1 VKETDSK
8 VAAAN
13 SFTIF
18 AGNRLLVVAASSES
32 EKNKW
37 MEDLELALEHSMS
50 NKVETSK
57 VLYPSLKSNSKC
69 SFDVFSFYAYFTC
82 CCCCCCCGM
91 ALLLSCAYVSVC
103 IQLVDGVLA
112 LRDMMLWHVESHPFA
127 IFYDCTLIPFS

>member
-1 VKETDSK
+1 VFCTCQVKETDSK

-37 MEDLELALEHSMS
+37 MEDLELALEQSMS

-57 VLYPSLKSNSKC
+57 VLYPSLKSNSKN
-69 SFDVFSFYAYFTC
+69 VFNEFLF
-82 CCCCCCCGM
+82 
-91 ALLLSCAYVSVC
+91 
-103 IQLVDGVLA
+103 Q
-112 LRDMMLWHVESHPFA
+112 
-127 IFYDCTLIPFS
+127 IF

>member
-1 VKETDSK
+1 VFCVRQVKETDSK

-37 MEDLELALEHSMS
+37 MEDLELALEQSMS

-69 SFDVFSFYAYFTC
+69 IFNAVSFVIGK
-82 CCCCCCCGM
+82 CG
-91 ALLLSCAYVSVC
+91 VSIV
-103 IQLVDGVLA
+103 Q
-112 LRDMMLWHVESHPFA
+112 
-127 IFYDCTLIPFS
+127 CTG